1 MGIRI
6 MLVVRTG
13 VSTVLLLV
21 QVMDTSND
29 NTSGT
34 STGSVIL
41 VVLLASASN

>member
-34 STGSVIL
+34 STRSVIL